1 MIYGQSPGEGRQP
14 GPERPQSPQPVPTRR
29 CWGAEIKGSCSAA
42 GKCKCSWN
50 ELLIVKPQ
58 HFGVII
64 PCAALS
70 RPGAPREW
78 APGQEDVS
86 CLRLR
91 RMQRSGERCGNG
103 GRGGR
108 EVGEVGKESVRGAVA
123 QIPWGSHG
131 DGDPLMETEMARG
144 WRSSACSWERP
155 IPLGMAPGVARRPWR
170 LQHLSPRPGL
180 FSARCHHV
188 QPRLSLP
195 RGFEA
200 PAGAALSPPRPPGAE
215 PRRFLPGSG
224 GTGGPTQ
231 REGTPEPL
239 WDRNL
244 QTPPKGRPRP
254 RHRSPRRHLALPA

>member
-1 MIYGQSPGEGRQP
+1 MCGSEQARSSPGMGSGTGGCVLFTAAADAKE
-14 GPERPQSPQPVPTRR
+14 
-29 CWGAEIKGSCSAA
+29 WGEM
-42 GKCKCSWN
+42 
-50 ELLIVKPQ
+50 
-58 HFGVII
+58 
-64 PCAALS
+64 
-70 RPGAPREW
+70 REW
-78 APGQEDVS
+78 
-86 CLRLR
+86 
-91 RMQRSGERCGNG
+91 G
-103 GRGGR
+103 GRGR
-108 EVGEVGKESVRGAVA
+108 EVGEVGKESVGGTALGAVA

-131 DGDPLMETEMARG
+131 EGDPLMETEMARG

-231 REGTPEPL
+231 REGTPEPP